1 MKFPS
6 IPLILALAPAVL
18 LLSGGCTKT
27 DNENAAAVVQ
37 DIKATAVDT
46 WDGIKDFTFEQ
57 RTDFSAS
64 IDRMCRSMDNEI
76 EVVKAKT
83 SGTPGVA
90 SAERENAV
98 KDYDAARADLKAS
111 LANLN
116 NSTATGWA
124 DAKVK
129 VAAAWQRV
137 KADYD
142 KATQ

>member
-1 MKFPS
+1 MKIPR
-6 IPLILALAPAVL
+6 IPLILALVPAVL
-18 LLSGGCTKT
+18 LVSGGCTKT

-76 EVVKAKT
+76 EAVKAKT
-83 SGTPGVA
+83 SSTPGVA
-90 SAERENAV
+90 AADRENAV

-111 LANLN
+111 LTNLN
-116 NSTATGWA
+116 NSTAAGWA
-124 DAKVK
+124 DAKAK
-129 VAAAWQRV
+129 VSAAWQRV

>member
-1 MKFPS
+1 MKSPT
-6 IPLILALAPAVL
+6 LVLVLALAPSVL
-18 LLSGGCTKT
+18 LVSGGCTKT
-27 DNENAAAVVQ
+27 DKDNAAAVVQ

-46 WDGIKDFTFEQ
+46 WESIKDFTFEQ

-76 EVVKAKT
+76 EVVKTKA
-83 SGTPGVA
+83 SSTPGVA
-90 SAERENAV
+90 AADRENAV
-98 KDYDAARADLKAS
+98 KDYDIARVDLKAS
-111 LANLN
+111 LASLN
-116 NSTATGWA
+116 NATAADWS
-124 DAKVK
+124 DAKAK

>member
-1 MKFPS
+1 MKSPALL
-6 IPLILALAPAVL
+6 LILALAPAVL
-18 LLSGGCTKT
+18 LVSGGCTKT
-27 DNENAAAVVQ
+27 DKDNAASVVQ

-46 WDGIKDFTFEQ
+46 WESVKDFTFEQ

-76 EVVKAKT
+76 EVVKAKA
-83 SGTPGVA
+83 SSTPGA
-90 SAERENAV
+90 AAADREAAV
-98 KDYDAARADLKAS
+98 KDYDAARVDLKTS

-116 NSTATGWA
+116 NATAADWS
-124 DAKVK
+124 DAKEK
-129 VAAAWQRV
+129 VAAAWRRV

>member
-1 MKFPS
+1 MKSQS
-6 IPLILALAPAVL
+6 IPPALALVL
-18 LLSGGCTKT
+18 AAFIVSGGCTKT
-27 DNENAAAVVQ
+27 DNQNANAVVQ
-37 DIKATAVDT
+37 DIKTTAVDT
-46 WDGIKDFTFEQ
+46 WDSIKDFTFER

-76 EVVKAKT
+76 DAVKTKA

-90 SAERENAV
+90 AADRENAV

-111 LANLN
+111 LDNLN

-124 DAKVK
+124 DAKAK

-137 KADYD
+137 KVDYD